1 MRYVSVF
8 SGVEAA
14 SLAFGQLGWDP
25 VCFCEVD
32 EFPSAVLRKRF
43 PGVPNLGDITKVKW
57 RDVEREWGAAD
68 LVVGGSP
75 CQSFSI
81 AGNRTGLDGES
92 GLMWE
97 YVRCVRELM
106 PRWVLWENVPGAL
119 SSSNGED
126 FGCLLR
132 SLDELGYGLAWRVLD
147 AQFFGVAQRRRRVF
161 LVGCLG
167 DVERACQVLFEPEGL
182 PWDTPSSREKRE
194 ELAKGAGIRAKAA
207 GFKFSAGRSAGS
219 IGYGE
224 ELSPTLIA
232 DYHNPAVLTPWDV
245 QSKRVYAADGVAPT
259 LQSGGGEG
267 ANIQPIV
274 FGIAGNIENRKPENG
289 GNGDGWCDPD
299 ENGMYT
305 LTATDRHAVAVD
317 CRNLAISEELSGTIQ
332 AKPNG
337 GYSLNYVN
345 PVLMTD
351 TQSGASVSEE
361 TCGALTCHSAKDAPV
376 VAFAQNT
383 RNEVRL
389 QNGDGSIAGAL
400 SANPGMK
407 QTTYIA
413 DGYVLRRLTP
423 LECERLQ
430 GFPDGWTDIDYKG
443 KPAPDTKR
451 YKAIGNSMAV
461 PVMKWIGERIDEAD
475 RRGLG

>member
-43 PGVPNLGDITKVKW
+43 PRVPNLGDITKVKW
-57 RDVEREWGAAD
+57 REVEREWGAAD

-81 AGNRTGLDGES
+81 AGNRTGLEGES

-147 AQFFGVAQRRRRVF
+147 AQFFGVAQRRRRLF
-161 LVGCLG
+161 LVGSLG
-167 DVERACQVLFEPEGL
+167 DGGAERACEVLFEPESL
-182 PWDTPSSREKRE
+182 RWDSPSGREKRE
-194 ELAKGAGIRAKAA
+194 ELAAGAGKGAACA
-207 GFKFSAGRSAGS
+207 GFKYSAGRSAGS

-224 ELSPTLIA
+224 GLSPTLTA
-232 DYHNPAVLTPWDV
+232 DHNPAVLTPWDV
-245 QSKRVYAADGVAPT
+245 QSKRVYAADGVAPA
-259 LQSGGGEG
+259 LQSGDG
-267 ANIQPIV
+267 ANIQPVI
-274 FGIAGNIENRKPENG
+274 FGIAGNIENREPGNG
-289 GNGDGWCDPD
+289 GNGCGWCDPD

-305 LTATDRHAVAVD
+305 LTATDRHAV
-317 CRNLAISEELSGTIQ
+317 C
-332 AKPNG
+332 
-337 GYSLNYVN
+337 
-345 PVLMTD
+345 MTD

-361 TCGALTCHSAKDAPV
+361 TSGALTCHSAKDAPV

-383 RNEVRL
+383 RDEVRL
-389 QNGDGSIAGAL
+389 QNSDGSIAGAI
-400 SANPGMK
+400 SASPGMK
-407 QTTYIA
+407 QTTYIT

-430 GFPDGWTDIDYKG
+430 GFPDGWTDVEYRG

-475 RRGLG
+475 GRDHVRR